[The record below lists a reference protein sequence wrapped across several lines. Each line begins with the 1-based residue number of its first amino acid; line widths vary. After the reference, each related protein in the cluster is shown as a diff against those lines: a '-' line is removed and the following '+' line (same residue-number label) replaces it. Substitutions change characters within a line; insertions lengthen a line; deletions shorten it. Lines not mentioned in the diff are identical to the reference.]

1 MQKMKSVSK
10 ILFII
15 MIALMSL
22 TLAQPHVADAHKLNV
37 FAYLEDSA
45 VVGEAYFNDGSP
57 AKNCE
62 VLVKDQDERVV
73 GKGVTDESGAFC
85 VNVDSLEGKGIL
97 VTVNAG
103 MGHLGQTTINGD
115 ASALV
120 QSSIHDNNEEDK
132 LIAELREI
140 VHSELEP
147 LRSEMMQL
155 HKELSKSNLSEI
167 IGGIG
172 YIFGLV
178 GVSLW
183 IKERRSRKND

>member
-1 MQKMKSVSK
+1 MKGASK
-10 ILFII
+10 TLFII

-22 TLAQPHVADAHKLNV
+22 TLAQPRVADAHKLNV
-37 FAYLEDSA
+37 FAYIEDSA

-62 VLVKDQDERVV
+62 VLVKDQDDHVI
-73 GKGVTDESGAFC
+73 GKGLTDESGAFF
-85 VNVDSLEGKGIL
+85 VNVGSLEGKNIS

-103 MGHLGQTTINGD
+103 MGHLGQATIKNGD
-115 ASALV
+115 ASAFA
-120 QSSIHDNNEEDK
+120 QSSLHNNNEEDK
-132 LIAELREI
+132 LIIALREI
-140 VHSELEP
+140 IHSELEP
-147 LRSEMMQL
+147 LRGELMQL
-155 HKELSKSNLSEI
+155 HKELSKSNFSEI

-183 IKERRSRKND
+183 VKERRSRKND